1 MTTAINNLSD
11 RFSPTAKVNP
21 SAESPSP
28 QPNVRRDS
36 VVIDKQALSQEAL
49 SSRPALEVDPK
60 DKAQVEE
67 VLKTL
72 VSEVSQIQKGLN
84 FSVDDNNGEFV
95 IRVIDQETN
104 ETIRQIP
111 SEEMLNIIN
120 RLNEVNSLLFDD
132 IKA

>member
-11 RFSPTAKVNP
+11 RFSGSSKA
-21 SAESPSP
+21 SPSNEP
-28 QPNVRRDS
+28 SPLAVQRDS
-36 VVIDKQALSQEAL
+36 VVKNEEALSQKAESL
-49 SSRPALEVDPK
+49 RPVQEIDPT
-60 DKAQVEE
+60 DRNQVEE

-84 FSVDDNNGEFV
+84 FSVDEQNGEFV
-95 IRVIDQETN
+95 IRVIDQSTDEV
-104 ETIRQIP
+104 IRQIP